1 MIPPT
6 DDTGCP
12 QDASSQMSSRYQG
25 PSSGDRSGG
34 TIPKPE
40 SVVPPTKD
48 TNMSSVEIAAREPL
62 PETPPGSVSG
72 ELDED
77 MSEPAADGIQK
88 MDTVDQ
94 S

>member
-1 MIPPT
+1 MISPAG
-6 DDTGCP
+6 DIGHS
-12 QDASSQMSSRYQG
+12 QDASAQMSSRYQG

-34 TIPKPE
+34 TILKPE
-40 SVVPPTKD
+40 SVVPPTED
-48 TNMSSVEIAAREPL
+48 ATMSSVDIAARELL

>member
-6 DDTGCP
+6 SDTGHL
-12 QDASSQMSSRYQG
+12 QDASAQMSGGYQG
-25 PSSGDRSGG
+25 PLSRDRSSG
-34 TIPKPE
+34 TVPKPE
-40 SVVPPTKD
+40 SVVPLTKD
-48 TNMSSVEIAAREPL
+48 ATMSSVDIVAPEPL
-62 PETPPGSVSG
+62 PDTPPGSVSG

-77 MSEPAADGIQK
+77 MSEPTADGIQK

>member
-1 MIPPT
+1 MISPAG
-6 DDTGCP
+6 DTGLSR
-12 QDASSQMSSRYQG
+12 DASAQMSGGYQG

-40 SVVPPTKD
+40 SMVPPTED
-48 TNMSSVEIAAREPL
+48 ATMSSVDIAAHEPL

-77 MSEPAADGIQK
+77 MSEPAADDIQK
-88 MDTVDQ
+88 MDTIDQ